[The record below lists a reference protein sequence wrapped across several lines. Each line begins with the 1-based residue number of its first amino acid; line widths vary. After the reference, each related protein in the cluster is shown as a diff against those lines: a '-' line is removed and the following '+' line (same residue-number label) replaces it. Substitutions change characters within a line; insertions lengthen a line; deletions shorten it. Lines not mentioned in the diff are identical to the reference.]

1 MGTNAPHRVDRAM
14 AFALIALMAGGLWTL
29 FVNGAVPFAG
39 MPTMGQ
45 AASMMGYAQAF
56 ADQHWYSLHAR
67 SFGYPVPTSL
77 ATGLPLAWLA
87 GWFVRMGMP
96 TYDAYSAAAAFW
108 LIAGYAGAFQLA
120 RALGVKP
127 VLAALAAA
135 TWMSLPMTWAHQSY
149 SSLALGMG
157 MLPLYLR
164 SALAQFDMSLA
175 SNWRKACS
183 IALFVALCVIA
194 LFMDG
199 YTFMMFAVASGI
211 MFAFQVVVAR
221 PLGWA
226 AMLKRAVPVYVA
238 GFAGAYFLYIGYM
251 GRSAF
256 APAPL
261 EFFRAWA
268 LDLTFLVKP
277 SEGQFWLWD
286 RLGWSSVRSDATL
299 FGDASVWLTTF
310 GLPLLVS
317 GIACFVAV
325 RRHERRAWL
334 LLAVAIVGLYFSLG
348 PSLKVD
354 AVKADGASGPFMQAQ
369 DGVMPTGSAIVSAHV
384 PGFRAMR
391 ASYRWEAL
399 FLLGMWGLV
408 ALGAAR
414 ARPRQE
420 RIWMGVYLLLILS
433 SMPHL
438 GDMWSDYRSYRR
450 DLATIDRDVSVPL
463 ASHVHVGSKVFFMPF
478 SNDVMANYLS
488 PRLDVVSYNVGGDKQ
503 IEIARDAWP
512 ANLQS
517 FAMNRFVIGDVPAIR
532 SALLNHDA
540 DAVIIPYFD
549 SLWAAHLWPCPA
561 EARGYSARTLALF
574 AANRSF
580 LCPAQIRAAFKAN
593 VEALRQEPLLSVDDQ
608 LLFAIVRLK
617 PMYAGEAGRRAAKAM
632 QVSGVH
638 YPLDI
643 IHDGDTAAAVLG
655 GGWHDREPANR
666 WSDRRADITIPVPA
680 SCERGGCTAELRLL
694 AFAATP
700 KRPVSVSMTVA
711 DLSASKVPAVN
722 ETMTDDAVHQVMVP
736 LPEGVNVLTLNL
748 DVPAAASPAT
758 LGMSPDPRVLGISLL
773 SIDIRQR

>member
-1 MGTNAPHRVDRAM
+1 MDTNAPHRIDRPM
-14 AFALIALMAGGLWTL
+14 TFALIALVLGALWTL
-29 FVNGAVPFAG
+29 LVNGAVPFVG

-56 ADQHWYSLHAR
+56 ADQHWYAIHAR

-87 GWFVRMGMP
+87 GWFVRVGMP

-108 LIAGYAGAFQLA
+108 LTTGYTGAFLLA

-135 TWMSLPMTWAHQSY
+135 TWMTLPMTWAHQSY
-149 SSLALGMG
+149 SSLALGMA

-164 SALAQFDMSLA
+164 SALAQFDPPLTSK
-175 SNWRKACS
+175 WRTTCS

-199 YTFMMFAVASGI
+199 YTFMMFAVATGVL
-211 MFAFQVVVAR
+211 FAYQIVAR
-221 PLGWA
+221 PSEWA
-226 AMLKRAVPVYVA
+226 TILRRALPVYVA
-238 GFAGAYFLYIGYM
+238 GFTAAYLLYTGYM

-256 APAPL
+256 APAPI

-286 RLGWSSVRSDATL
+286 SLGWSSVRSDATL

-310 GLPLLVS
+310 GLPLLVA
-317 GIACFVAV
+317 GMACFVAV
-325 RRHERRAWL
+325 RKYERRAWL
-334 LLAVAIVGLYFSLG
+334 LLAVAMVGLYFSLG
-348 PSLKVD
+348 PTLKVD
-354 AVKADGASGPFMQAQ
+354 AVKPEGSSGPFMQSH
-369 DGVMPTGSAIVSAHV
+369 DGVMPTGSAIVSARV

-414 ARPRQE
+414 ARTRQQPV
-420 RIWMGVYLLLILS
+420 WMGVYVLLIVS

-438 GDMWSDYRSYRR
+438 ADMWSDYRSYRR
-450 DLATIDRDVSVPL
+450 DLAIIDRDVSAPL
-463 ASHVHVGSKVFFMPF
+463 AAQVQAGSKVFFLPF

-488 PRLDVVSYNVGGDKQ
+488 PRLNVVSYNVGGDKQ
-503 IEIARDAWP
+503 IEIARGAWP
-512 ANLQS
+512 ASLQS
-517 FAMNRFVIGDVPAIR
+517 FAMNRFVIGDVPAVR

-549 SLWAAHLWPCPA
+549 SLWAAHLWPCPT
-561 EARGYSARTLALF
+561 EAKGYSARTLALF
-574 AANRSF
+574 AANRGF
-580 LCPAQIRAAFKAN
+580 LCPTQIRAGYRNN
-593 VEALRQEPLLSVDDQ
+593 VEALRQDPLLSVDDQ
-608 LLFAIVRLK
+608 PLFAIARLK
-617 PMYAGEAGRRAAKAM
+617 PVFAGEAGRRAARAI

-638 YPLDI
+638 YPVDI
-643 IHDGDTAAAVLG
+643 VHDGEAASAVLG
-655 GGWHDREPANR
+655 GGWHDREPSNR
-666 WSDRRADITIPVPA
+666 WSEKRANITIPVPA
-680 SCERGGCTAELRLL
+680 TCERGGCAAELRLL

-711 DLSASKVPAVN
+711 DLEARIIPAVN
-722 ETMTDDAVHQVMVP
+722 ETMTDAAIHLVMVP
-736 LPEGVNVLTLNL
+736 IPEGVNVLTLNV
-748 DVPAAASPAT
+748 DVPAAASPAA
-758 LGMSPDPRVLGISLL
+758 LGMSSDPRVLGISLL
-773 SIDIRQR
+773 GIDIRER